1 MRALS
6 APRPFHTIRVEQ
18 WRSPFLVRVMI
29 PRKCMG
35 VRRMELVEPSPPMI
49 ESGREWKKVNREDM
63 DGSPGNTGDELARI
77 QVEG

>member
-1 MRALS
+1 
-6 APRPFHTIRVEQ
+6 
-18 WRSPFLVRVMI
+18 
-29 PRKCMG
+29 MG
-35 VRRMELVEPSPPMI
+35 VRRMELVETSPPMI